1 MTEYNTEWESTL
13 TKCPIICS
21 VLLWW
26 PKYSCLGLSWC
37 DPSIAALVCLDECL
51 LIYSVV
57 PPSLHWRGP
66 DSVKCDAPSLVS
78 VFRSS
83 ILSLHLDNNGR
94 HAGAPLWMTWQR
106 RLKSRLCFS
115 PYILALLP
123 GDKGEL
129 GGVLLVLSCARRMIA
144 WGRRVWR
151 KTRSQSSH
159 WWHLRWS
166 KQPQDMFPG
175 HNSPQG
181 LLLHTFTTL
190 VRSHKRFSTEIIF
203 YTKLES
209 SGDYGCSSLRGVF
222 ESQ

>member
-1 MTEYNTEWESTL
+1 M
-13 TKCPIICS
+13 
-21 VLLWW
+21 
-26 PKYSCLGLSWC
+26 
-37 DPSIAALVCLDECL
+37 
-51 LIYSVV
+51 
-57 PPSLHWRGP
+57 HWRGP
-66 DSVKCDAPSLVS
+66 DSIKCDAPPLVS

-83 ILSLHLDNNGR
+83 IQSLHLDKNGR
-94 HAGAPLWMTWQR
+94 HAGAQVSITWQL
-106 RLKSRLCFS
+106 RLTSRLCFS
-115 PYILALLP
+115 AYILVLLL

-144 WGRRVWR
+144 PGRRVWR

-209 SGDYGCSSLRGVF
+209 SEGLWLLLFERGIWVSTKYIDIWKIRSWYQKYATSPFSGTCFSLGEKYVNILHILITNF
-222 ESQ
+222 FNHITKY